1 MSNDYNYTMDNYE
14 PDPKRRRV
22 NELSSNNNEIPT
34 ISNQILIQQ
43 SINYIGNLT
52 MELLNKVNQIME
64 KIDNS
69 SKNEN
74 NIEKRLMQIDNKI
87 DSLTKEINDLQIHA
101 LHNDFNINMDPHMNH
116 NMHSQYEESHLC
128 DHIYA

>member
-14 PDPKRRRV
+14 PDPKRRRI
-22 NELSSNNNEIPT
+22 NELSFNNNET
-34 ISNQILIQQ
+34 SALSNQFIIQQ

-52 MELLNKVNQIME
+52 VELLNKVNKIME
-64 KIDNS
+64 KLDNS

-74 NIEKRLMQIDNKI
+74 NIENRLMQINNRI
-87 DSLTKEINDLQIHA
+87 ESLTKEINDLQIHA
-101 LHNDFNINMDPHMNH
+101 LHNDFNPNMNPNMDS
-116 NMHSQYEESHLC
+116 NMDSQFEEHHLC